1 MNKMDGISYIP
12 FKFKQK
18 QNSVFT
24 EKLFIILL
32 SFIFNKSFILNTYI
46 DLIVRKT
53 KNKKHIKSLVI
64 FFSNLKVIFNKQFVP
79 ILGLKFKIAGRLDG
93 KLRKARY
100 SYKLGSLRLL
110 SLSLSVDYSCYSV
123 FTQYGCFSLKLWLG
137 NKLTI
142 S

>member
-1 MNKMDGISYIP
+1 MDGISYFP

-18 QNSVFT
+18 QNSVFI
-24 EKLFIILL
+24 EKLFIIFL
-32 SFIFNKSFILNTYI
+32 SFIFTKSYILNTYI

-53 KNKKHIKSLVI
+53 KNKKHIKSLVL
-64 FFSNLKVIFNKQFVP
+64 FFSNLKIIFNKQFVP
-79 ILGLKFKIAGRLDG
+79 LLGLKFKIAGRLDG

-110 SLSLSVDYSCYSV
+110 SLSLNIDYSCYSV